1 MGDLED
7 VAPKHLE
14 GHEVADLDILSNG
27 KSRPPL
33 IEADNA
39 FDVLQLD
46 QLGAAG
52 VRLEDDRPR
61 GGAKVLKEAYW
72 DWDNK
77 VGWSDVVMEMANLQ
91 SPPLGQFA
99 DLPSPAVMLEVPS
112 PKIMPVPPIII
123 LENCKKNK

>member
-1 MGDLED
+1 
-7 VAPKHLE
+7 
-14 GHEVADLDILSNG
+14 
-27 KSRPPL
+27 L

-77 VGWSDVVMEMANLQ
+77 VGWSDVVMEMSNLG
-91 SPPLGQFA
+91 SPPPPGLVPA
-99 DLPSPAVMLEVPS
+99 LPSLASLEQPS
-112 PKIMPVPPIII
+112 SKSMSSPPIII
-123 LENCKKNK
+123 FDHCK